1 MTIKKFTGKTKE
13 EAIAAAKAELGPSLV
28 IMNTRNMKPEGI
40 MGIFKQS
47 IWEVTAA
54 IEDETDGSV
63 TMRRPEAAPLPN
75 STFSVAADESIT
87 VPPIEHVVRPAPKP
101 APAQPPVNNEDKIRQ
116 LTEEEVKSTFREI
129 SEVLS
134 RAEDNNSLMAPKQE
148 KNIIKATDIVEKKKE
163 ENIPPKKEP
172 EIIRPQEPAPQ
183 KEKSNTS
190 KNTGNLPVVRMV
202 YNKLMGNEVDEKYI
216 NQIFDDMGNIL
227 QNAGSLDY
235 LISNIY
241 QKMVLKLGT
250 PSPITIP
257 KKGPLV
263 VFFVGPTGVGKTTTI
278 AKIASRFKV
287 DEKLKVAFITSDTYR
302 IGATEQLNTYAEIL
316 DAPISVIYGPE
327 ELTPAVEGFRDQD
340 LVLVDTV
347 GFSHKNDSQRD
358 ATGELLSALDGKYKK
373 SVYLVLSVTT
383 KYKDLKEIC
392 KTYRDFCD
400 YDLIFTKLDETDH
413 YGNILNIKLFTGAGL
428 SYVTTGQTVPDDIEV
443 IDPQKIVKTILGGA

>member
-63 TMRRPEAAPLPN
+63 TMRRPEPAPLPN

-87 VPPIEHVVRPAPKP
+87 VPPIEHVVRSTPKA
-101 APAQPPVNNEDKIRQ
+101 APAHIKREDRIQ
-116 LTEEEVKSTFREI
+116 QMSEEEVKSAFREI

-134 RAEDNNSLMAPKQE
+134 KAEDNNTLMAPKQDS
-148 KNIIKATDIVEKKKE
+148 NIIKNKDIVEKKKE
-163 ENIPPKKEP
+163 ENVPAPKEP
-172 EIIRPQEPAPQ
+172 EIIHPQEPPA
-183 KEKSNTS
+183 KAEKSKTS

-250 PSPITIP
+250 PSPISIP

-278 AKIASRFKV
+278 AKIASQFKV
-287 DEKLKVAFITSDTYR
+287 HEKLNVAFITLDTYR
-302 IGATEQLNTYAEIL
+302 IGATEQLSTYAEIM
-316 DAPISVIYGPE
+316 DAPINVVYGPE
-327 ELTPAVEGFRDQD
+327 ELTPAVDKFRDQD
-340 LVLVDTV
+340 VILVDTV
-347 GFSHKNDSQRD
+347 GFSHKNNSQRD
-358 ATGELLSALDGKYKK
+358 ATSEFLSALDGKYKK

-428 SYVTTGQTVPDDIEV
+428 SYVTMGQTVPDDIEV